1 MKKPQP
7 FEIPEKIHESISV
20 QVDKTAEFYN
30 KLH

>member
-1 MKKPQP
+1 MRKPLP
-7 FEIPEKIHESISV
+7 FEIPKKIHESISV

>member
-1 MKKPQP
+1 MRKPQP